1 MQKHGIIGV
10 DFEGKRVINW
20 VTHSEKDDNHRL
32 KDSKTKQRRKPRPQ
46 DLARAQ

>member
-1 MQKHGIIGV
+1 MQKYGTIGV

-32 KDSKTKQRRKPRPQ
+32 KDSKTKQRRESCPQ
-46 DLARAQ
+46 DIARAQ